1 MSQLIEDS
9 ILTVVSDSMF
19 NNICDIRTHTFATA
33 HNTELCWYDFH
44 TLFVAVLALITSF
57 AAMIYAK
64 KTYISQEKTEK
75 YTLNTQGNTQRISL
89 ESQKGLLVDLV
100 RHLYRNL
107 VVTYAIKT
115 KLKHFGCDKYYPSEE
130 HLLKLKVPVEN
141 LHLDAF
147 YGNNE
152 IYPKINKLYLLLR
165 NYNVEID
172 VALNHFPQREIDAS
186 IKEHDLATLMFKPGF
201 LVGEIIEFL
210 CKLYPNEQEKMYREA
225 YDIVCDA
232 AKDNQ
237 SKRHGES
244 WFYEF
249 APYEDENSQFITK
262 LFVHMSGSNAA
273 EEFLRMFNVDAL
285 IECGNNDKEF
295 PKIYMIK
302 YTNNR

>member
-1 MSQLIEDS
+1 MDSLFTSSILETASKVMLDS
-9 ILTVVSDSMF
+9 ISSISGYTSK
-19 NNICDIRTHTFATA
+19 TA
-33 HNTELCWYDFH
+33 DNTALCGYDWI
-44 TLFVAVLALITSF
+44 TLCIAALALITSF

-64 KTYISQEKTEK
+64 KTYKSQELTEK
-75 YTLNTQGNTQRISL
+75 HTLETQSNTQRISL
-89 ESQKGLLVDLV
+89 ETQKGLMIDLV

-152 IYPKINKLYLLLR
+152 IYAKINKLYLLLR

-210 CKLYPNEQEKMYREA
+210 CKLYPNEQEKMFREV

-244 WFYEF
+244 WPYDFV
-249 APYEDENSQFITK
+249 PYENENSQFITK
-262 LFVHMSGSNAA
+262 LFVHTSGSNACY
-273 EEFLRMFNVDAL
+273 EFLQLFNTDAL
-285 IECGNNDKEF
+285 IECGYNENESE
-295 PKIYMIK
+295 KIYMIK
-302 YTNNR
+302 HANNK